1 MTLLDQRPTSSSRR
15 AQGPGEIELV
25 HGLLAGAVFGTNA
38 GVSLHETLRFRV
50 FGLTTVPAA
59 EPHDTP
65 VAADEVQRLR
75 DDICRRGLTRQDV
88 ARGIGVD
95 RRSLSGYASGEINPQ
110 PERMQALRIL
120 ARVTR
125 EIEAERPARVRE
137 LLLAPRGG
145 DTLLDAIAAE
155 RYAVAAAWRTWV
167 ARLEASVEVQ
177 PRLMQGEPVWSAAA
191 RALTEGRL
199 TAPARAA
206 TVRPAEVYAM
216 DTSEAESFEAEPD
229 ISKRRPSYR

>member
-1 MTLLDQRPTSSSRR
+1 MTLLDETPTSSSLR
-15 AQGPGEIELV
+15 ARGPADIELV

-38 GVSLHETLRFRV
+38 GVSLHESLRFHV
-50 FGLTTVPAA
+50 FGLTSVPAA
-59 EPHDTP
+59 EPHEAAA
-65 VAADEVQRLR
+65 AADEVRRLR

-110 PERMQALRIL
+110 PERMEALRIL

-125 EIEAERPARVRE
+125 EIDAERPARVRE
-137 LLLAPRGG
+137 FLLAPRGT
-145 DTLLDAIAAE
+145 DTLLDAIAAG

-167 ARLEASVEVQ
+167 ARLEASVEVR
-177 PRLMQGEPVWSAAA
+177 PRVMQGEPVWSAAA

-206 TVRPAEVYAM
+206 TVRPAEVYEM
-216 DTSEAESFEAEPD
+216 DMSEAESFEEEPD
-229 ISKRRPSYR
+229 TSKRRPSYR